1 MSALPLNSV
10 AELTSGCISSN
21 FPHCVSGLNIPIG
34 TSKSHREPNLKLSC
48 FLAGFPF
55 PGPGLEELHVSHTPA
70 ADPRPCVADGPSLVS
85 QYHTRS
91 NSDSSTSSGE
101 GYCNDP
107 SSKPPPWS
115 SQVFSSEKSPL
126 TEQPPNLELAGSQA
140 VFSGKHVSFQAPNP
154 VSDLPRRGIEANPGL
169 LAGCVTLDKSP
180 SLSGPSFP

>member
-1 MSALPLNSV
+1 MH
-10 AELTSGCISSN
+10 I
-21 FPHCVSGLNIPIG
+21 
-34 TSKSHREPNLKLSC
+34 
-48 FLAGFPF
+48 
-55 PGPGLEELHVSHTPA
+55 SHTPA
-70 ADPRPCVADGPSLVS
+70 ADPRPCVAVVPSLVS

-140 VFSGKHVSFQAPNP
+140 VFSGNHVSFQAPNP
-154 VSDLPRRGIEANPGL
+154 VSDLPRRGIKPWAAGWLCDLGQVSSSLWTFIFLFVQLQTWLSCIFRASGSDSSQPG
-169 LAGCVTLDKSP
+169 S
-180 SLSGPSFP
+180 